1 MASRLSGPVLAVDPG
16 DVRIGLAVS
25 DPSGTVA
32 RPLAVLQH
40 RSRAADATAILRT
53 ATEHT
58 ATAIVVG
65 LALDQEGMVGPQ
77 ARKALR
83 LVEALR
89 IEGGIPVV
97 TWDESG
103 TTQAVARGGDRDP
116 LVDARAAAALLQ
128 DFLDARAA

>member
-1 MASRLSGPVLAVDPG
+1 
-16 DVRIGLAVS
+16 
-25 DPSGTVA
+25 
-32 RPLAVLQH
+32 
-40 RSRAADATAILRT
+40 
-53 ATEHT
+53 
-58 ATAIVVG
+58 
-65 LALDQEGMVGPQ
+65 MVGPQ

-103 TTQAVARGGDRDP
+103 TTQAVTRGGDRDP